1 MDFPWAVPAPR
12 NHRQTVPACGVCSA
26 KRMISSKHPGPRFT
40 LLPLAGCRLC
50 GQLTGQRG
58 PTEVLSSICHPLSQL
73 CPPLNDISGKA
84 QSVLLAFCLRRRRT
98 AYSSVN
104 LVWHILS
111 LSSRG
116 ASWSCAQGSGKG
128 GPRGGWVEGLPL
140 PGFPLAETPWEQPLP
155 TSRPGVQPTVSA
167 AGATSPEGCL
177 LGRGPARWLLFGS
190 HSTTHGKFTCAGHA
204 PPHHP
209 SCSDGHGHVQAS
221 TGRGCL
227 SQRPMLLCKQLS
239 LQTQHEVW
247 GRSELTV

>member
-12 NHRQTVPACGVCSA
+12 NHRQTVPACGVCYA

-116 ASWSCAQGSGKG
+116 ASWSCARGSGKG
-128 GPRGGWVEGLPL
+128 GPREGLAPLLCLDSTVILNIRSQGWVGGGSTSAWLSAGRNPLGAASANLPPRGPAHSLCCWGHLPGGLPL
-140 PGFPLAETPWEQPLP
+140 G
-155 TSRPGVQPTVSA
+155 
-167 AGATSPEGCL
+167 
-177 LGRGPARWLLFGS
+177 
-190 HSTTHGKFTCAGHA
+190 
-204 PPHHP
+204 
-209 SCSDGHGHVQAS
+209 
-221 TGRGCL
+221 
-227 SQRPMLLCKQLS
+227 
-239 LQTQHEVW
+239 
-247 GRSELTV
+247 